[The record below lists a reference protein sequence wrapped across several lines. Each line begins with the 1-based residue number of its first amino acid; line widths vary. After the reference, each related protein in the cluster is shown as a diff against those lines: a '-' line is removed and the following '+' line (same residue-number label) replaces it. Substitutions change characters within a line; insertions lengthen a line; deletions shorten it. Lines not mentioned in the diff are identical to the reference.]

1 MYVVCDNSSI
11 IGCEAIGSYNGSLTE
26 SYILTIFVLSKYQ
39 GNGIVKLIMNTLEQN
54 EFFLRANRIELVASI
69 TALDFYKKCGY
80 SYKNN
85 NTEMDNGQIYRLEKL
100 R

>member
-39 GNGIVKLIMNTLEQN
+39 GNGIGKLIMNTLEL
-54 EFFLRANRIELVASI
+54 FKS
-69 TALDFYKKCGY
+69 
-80 SYKNN
+80 
-85 NTEMDNGQIYRLEKL
+85 
-100 R
+100 